1 MAQSGRKTVTTAGA
15 QESLVAASQIVN
27 GPVAI
32 KAIWNNSDVV
42 FVGDSTVSS
51 ANGYELSAK
60 EEIIIP
66 FVGDLINIWIDSA
79 IDGEGVT
86 WLALNY

>member
-1 MAQSGRKTVTTAGA
+1 MAQSGRKTVTTAGT
-15 QESLVAASQIVN
+15 QERLVAASQIVN

-32 KAIWNNSDVV
+32 KAIWNNSDIVY
-42 FVGDSTVSS
+42 VGGSDVSS

-66 FVGDLINIWIDSA
+66 FVGDLINIWVDVGV
-79 IDGEGVT
+79 DGEGVT

>member
-1 MAQSGRKTVTTAGA
+1 MAQSGRKTVTTAGT
-15 QESLVAASQIVN
+15 QERLVAASQIVN

-32 KAIWNNSDVV
+32 KAIWNNSDIVY
-42 FVGDSTVSS
+42 VGGSDVSS

-66 FVGDLINIWIDSA
+66 FVGDLINTWVDVGV
-79 IDGEGVT
+79 DGEGVT

>member
-1 MAQSGRKTVTTAGA
+1 MAQSGVKLVTTAGT
-15 QESLVAASQIVN
+15 QVPLVATSQVVN

-42 FVGDSTVSS
+42 YVGGSDVAST
-51 ANGYELSAK
+51 NGFELSAK

-79 IDGEGVT
+79 MDGEGVT
-86 WLALNY
+86 WLVLNY